1 CRTCGRRV
9 RWDARFCP
17 HCGDELDRVAPED
30 RPWEHPGAPPR
41 RDCEPHRGPL
51 IHTLGVASLCLG
63 IPSLCGAMCLPF
75 AVSGLLGAV
84 LGITA
89 WVLAYRDLLQM
100 DDGVMEVEGR
110 FQTQAG
116 KNYGVAGTVLGGLGI
131 FFSAIVH
138 ILPILTG
145 VP

>member
-1 CRTCGRRV
+1 
-9 RWDARFCP
+9 
-17 HCGDELDRVAPED
+17 
-30 RPWEHPGAPPR
+30 
-41 RDCEPHRGPL
+41 
-51 IHTLGVASLCLG
+51 
-63 IPSLCGAMCLPF
+63 MCLPF
-75 AVSGLLGAV
+75 TVAGLLSMP

-89 WVLAYRDLLQM
+89 WVLAYRDLQQM

-110 FQTQAG
+110 FQTQNG

-138 ILPILTG
+138 ILPILAG